1 MGSGFDTKLNA
12 RSDGIQIYSSLSK
25 IGNFNTLS
33 DYVKYMS
40 DNSMCIASIENNLTG
55 VPIDGFFHIVISK
68 INRYR
73 IELIAVKFAFQTPE
87 RFFIGYA
94 GETESYKIT
103 WNEVTFK

>member
-1 MGSGFDTKLNA
+1 MGSGFDTTLNA

-25 IGNFNTLS
+25 IGDFNTLS
-33 DYVKYMS
+33 DYVKYML

-68 INRYR
+68 INQYR
-73 IELIAVKFAFQTPE
+73 IELIAVKISFQEPE

-103 WNEVTFK
+103 WKEVTFK